1 MVHEPVRRPAAL
13 TRFWISTD
21 YRESSMTRQFATL
34 LSAAAI
40 AAGIAGAPI
49 AAADPNPDPN
59 QPQQSCAT
67 AGASSTVC
75 LAPGDTE
82 INDAPPPVSFYP
94 YGGEPGL
101 L

>member
-1 MVHEPVRRPAAL
+1 
-13 TRFWISTD
+13 
-21 YRESSMTRQFATL
+21 MTRRFATV

-75 LAPGDTE
+75 LSPGDTE

>member
-1 MVHEPVRRPAAL
+1 
-13 TRFWISTD
+13 
-21 YRESSMTRQFATL
+21 MTRRFATL

-40 AAGIAGAPI
+40 AAGIAGGPI

-75 LAPGDTE
+75 LSPGDTE
-82 INDAPPPVSFYP
+82 INDAPPPVSFYQ

>member
-40 AAGIAGAPI
+40 AAGLAGAPI

-75 LAPGDTE
+75 LSPGDTE
-82 INDAPPPVSFYP
+82 INDAPPPVTFYP

>member
-1 MVHEPVRRPAAL
+1 
-13 TRFWISTD
+13 
-21 YRESSMTRQFATL
+21 MTRRFATL

-75 LAPGDTE
+75 LSPGDTE

>member
-1 MVHEPVRRPAAL
+1 
-13 TRFWISTD
+13 
-21 YRESSMTRQFATL
+21 MTRRFATL

-40 AAGIAGAPI
+40 AAGLAGAPI

-75 LAPGDTE
+75 LSPGDTE

>member
-1 MVHEPVRRPAAL
+1 
-13 TRFWISTD
+13 
-21 YRESSMTRQFATL
+21 MTRRFATL

-40 AAGIAGAPI
+40 AARIAGAPI

-67 AGASSTVC
+67 VGASSTVC
-75 LAPGDTE
+75 QSPGDTE
-82 INDAPPPVSFYP
+82 INDAPPPVTFYP

>member
-1 MVHEPVRRPAAL
+1 
-13 TRFWISTD
+13 
-21 YRESSMTRQFATL
+21 MTRRFATL

-40 AAGIAGAPI
+40 AAGIGGAPI
-49 AAADPNPDPN
+49 AAADPHSDPN
-59 QPQQSCAT
+59 QPEESCAT

-75 LAPGDTE
+75 QSPGDVE

-94 YGGEPGL
+94 YGGEAGL

>member
-1 MVHEPVRRPAAL
+1 
-13 TRFWISTD
+13 
-21 YRESSMTRQFATL
+21 MTRRFATL

-40 AAGIAGAPI
+40 AAGLAGAPI
-49 AAADPNPDPN
+49 AAADPNPDLN

-75 LAPGDTE
+75 QSPGDTE
-82 INDAPPPVSFYP
+82 INDAPPPVTFYP

>member
-1 MVHEPVRRPAAL
+1 
-13 TRFWISTD
+13 
-21 YRESSMTRQFATL
+21 MTRRFATL

-40 AAGIAGAPI
+40 AAGLAGAPI

-75 LAPGDTE
+75 LSPGDTE
-82 INDAPPPVSFYP
+82 INDAPPPVTFYP

>member
-75 LAPGDTE
+75 LSPGDTE

>member
-1 MVHEPVRRPAAL
+1 
-13 TRFWISTD
+13 
-21 YRESSMTRQFATL
+21 MTRQFATL

-75 LAPGDTE
+75 LSPGDTE
-82 INDAPPPVSFYP
+82 INDAPPPVTFYP

>member
-1 MVHEPVRRPAAL
+1 
-13 TRFWISTD
+13 
-21 YRESSMTRQFATL
+21 MTRQFATL

-75 LAPGDTE
+75 LSPGDTE
-82 INDAPPPVSFYP
+82 INDAPPPASFYP
-94 YGGEPGL
+94 YAGEPGL
-101 L
+101 P

>member
-1 MVHEPVRRPAAL
+1 
-13 TRFWISTD
+13 
-21 YRESSMTRQFATL
+21 MTRQFATL

-75 LAPGDTE
+75 LSPGDTE